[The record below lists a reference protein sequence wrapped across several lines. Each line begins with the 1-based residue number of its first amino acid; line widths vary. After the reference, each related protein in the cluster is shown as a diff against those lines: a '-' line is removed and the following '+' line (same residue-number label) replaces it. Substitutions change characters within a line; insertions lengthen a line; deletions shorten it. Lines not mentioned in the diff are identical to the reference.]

1 MKLKRAIIII
11 ISLTSA
17 VLLLTVGIS
26 QPETI
31 FPVLN
36 TFLMIGLGL
45 GLGILLAQRFGL
57 PWAVYGAGLLTF
69 IASQVLH
76 IPFNAYLLNPLLAKI
91 APTPQPGSTSLAV
104 WGVLLGLSAG
114 IFEETAR
121 YLVLKFWRKDVTTW
135 RLSLMFGAGHGGI
148 EAILVGVVAFIGF
161 LQLFNYRQM
170 SPEALR
176 TLMEGSQLEALQAA
190 IGTYWNYN
198 WYEHLWGAL
207 ERFSVLPVHLS
218 ATVMVYRGVRQG
230 KFRWYLAAVA
240 WHALIDFF
248 AVFASQSWGIPIT
261 EGILFLLGLLSWGI
275 VFLLKET
282 AEPAKTGTS
291 EIVEPAP
298 EQPTVLPALEKP
310 ITEESLEDS
319 RYE

>member
-1 MKLKRAIIII
+1 MKLKRAILLII
-11 ISLTSA
+11 LLVSA
-17 VLLLTVGIS
+17 ALLLTVGIS
-26 QPETI
+26 QPETV

-57 PWAVYGAGLLTF
+57 PWALYGAGALTF

-91 APTPQPGSTSLAV
+91 APAPQPGSTSLAV

-121 YLVLKFWRKDVTTW
+121 YLMLKFWRKDVTTW

-148 EAILVGVVAFIGF
+148 EAILVGLAAFIGF

-176 TLMEGSQLEALQAA
+176 ALAEGPQLEGLQAV

-218 ATVMVYRGVRQG
+218 ATVMVYRGVREG

-240 WHALIDFF
+240 WHALVDFF
-248 AVFASQSWGIPIT
+248 AVFAAQSWGIPLT
-261 EGILFLLGLLSWGI
+261 EGILFLIGLLSWGI
-275 VFLLKET
+275 VFLLKE
-282 AEPAKTGTS
+282 PAKPALS
-291 EIVEPAP
+291 EPPAPVDPAP
-298 EQPTVLPALEKP
+298 EELLIPPAQEKP
-310 ITEESLEDS
+310 ITEESLEES